1 MFLISTIITLPIIGA
16 IFTACCDKEKIE
28 NSFNLN
34 KIIVLI
40 NSLVSFKLFFDYI
53 NYGNYTSFQES
64 FFLLSFLG
72 VFNLGIDA
80 LSLLLILTLNL
91 LFAFV
96 LFLNK
101 KNINHEDSRTNQA
114 WYMVLYACLLGAFL
128 SKNLLLFYIFF
139 EITIIPIFF
148 LLFNIENV
156 EQTKAAYKYLFY
168 SFVSSIPMLLSILFV
183 LNELGSVN
191 LSEIKNLPMNLET
204 QKIAI
209 LGFLISLG
217 VKIPLLPFNTWIV
230 STYKNANAKTVLI
243 LSSLISKM
251 APYALITFVTCLFK
265 DAFLEYRSM
274 LIALALISSFYSA
287 VCAYYEKNLKSM
299 LAYASMSHMGIF
311 LAGLSIFNLE
321 SIMGSYV
328 FLISHSFISF
338 GMFLFAEILFAKVGS
353 YEIGAFSGLA
363 KMLPKFSSLNFLMFL
378 GFISFPLS
386 LAFIAEFLIMFGAFK
401 YCILSCLILLL
412 INILSAIYPL
422 KLLAKTI
429 WGEAAPI
436 TLKDISFKEQGI
448 LSLILGIVFLFG
460 IYPKPIIK
468 FLESDIKSQE
478 VSK

>member
-28 NSFNLN
+28 NSFSLN

-40 NSLVSFKLFFDYI
+40 NSLISCKLLCDYI
-53 NYGNYTSFQES
+53 NYGNFQES
-64 FFLLSFLG
+64 FFLLNVLG

-80 LSLLLILTLNL
+80 LSLLLLLTLNL

-96 LFLNK
+96 LILNK
-101 KNINHEDSRTNQA
+101 NNLNHEDSRTNQA
-114 WYMVLYACLLGAFL
+114 WYMVLYVCLLGAFL

-148 LLFNIENV
+148 LLFKSEDA
-156 EQTKAAYKYLFY
+156 EKTRSAYKYLFY
-168 SFVSSIPMLLSILFV
+168 SFVSSIPMLLSILFI

-191 LSEIKNLPMNLET
+191 LSEIHNLPINLET

-209 LGFLISLG
+209 IGFLISLG
-217 VKIPLLPFNTWIV
+217 VKIPLLPFNTWIT
-230 STYKNANAKTVLI
+230 STYKNADSKTVLI

-265 DAFLEYRSM
+265 DAFLEYRNI
-274 LIALALISSFYSA
+274 LIALSLISSFYSA
-287 VCAYYEKNLKSM
+287 VCAYYEKNLKTM
-299 LAYASMSHMGIF
+299 LAYASMSHMGMF
-311 LAGLSIFNLE
+311 FAGLSVFNLE
-321 SIMGSYV
+321 SIMGSYI
-328 FLISHSFISF
+328 FLISHSFVSF

-363 KMLPKFSSLNFLMFL
+363 KTLPKFSSLKFLMFL

-386 LAFIAEFLIMFGAFK
+386 LSFIAEFLIMFGAFK

-412 INILSAIYPL
+412 INIISAIYPL
-422 KLLAKTI
+422 KILAKTI
-429 WGEAAPI
+429 WGEASPVI
-436 TLKDISFKEQGI
+436 LKDISLKEQSI
-448 LSLILGIVFLFG
+448 LSLILGVVFFLG